1 MENNAQ
7 KTPEGV
13 PENVRKKLEERKE
26 KIMKMHEGSPY
37 ADMISK
43 VLEERVE
50 KKIKDIEEIE
60 EERNKKIEELK
71 KKEENVLHS
80 VAEKI
85 VDNTDRFYQTVEEA
99 ENRLKSYQDAMSKVQ
114 EAIGSAVDIYTQ
126 NPTLNSA
133 DMKRA
138 YQEIERFITAADVSS
153 AVVAKV
159 KNIPENWLAPWNEG
173 QEEKQSVKPQ
183 TQPAK
188 QTQTVKRIEEKTS
201 GSDYKGL
208 VKPFTAIAN
217 LLDKSMDLAIGSAV
231 YGVKKLSKIGEK
243 IAFGINKVA
252 DKIENASQN
261 IEKTTKKKTEAKV
274 ETKEAKEEPKKTEAG
289 TKTETQKKETD
300 ESIPLIN
307 SIEKNIEKLS
317 ELIKLAKEKGVGKE
331 EEIRNVEE
339 QLAKNKIYVQQSKEA
354 KKYPPSTI
362 NALDNMDKKMKE
374 IIIALTDAL
383 KQHDSS
389 VKEEKTKKIQINL
402 FNAIPG
408 IATFKKWREKRKEKT
423 AETSAEVGKKK
434 GITVKGMLRAGVL
447 TACLA
452 VVTGVGYKFYQS
464 YVEWKNQPYSN
475 MITYSEYL
483 QGWRPTDHFELVKK
497 STQQKSTQQQPTSTA
512 KKHKHDEGGK
522 KHVKHRN
529 LAKHAIAKHA
539 KTQNMSSTPNT
550 KPHKVVPDKKTESG
564 SNIQDKDKYEPYIPM
579 EVKYNPGYEHA
590 VSEDFKTAIAKLPS
604 ELDPIKRVIL
614 GLEDETIVPDENVYE
629 GKLGI
634 KIKADTKYD
643 ANEAIKIIYRTF
655 NGNTVP
661 YSKKDLRIAVRGP
674 WIIVYIPQTPQTPQ
688 TNQHIGVSTGAA
700 TQQIVISTG
709 AATQKIA
716 TSTGAATTN

>member
-26 KIMKMHEGSPY
+26 NIWNMLKGSPY
-37 ADMISK
+37 AGMISE

-173 QEEKQSVKPQ
+173 KEEGQEEKQSIKPQ

-231 YGVKKLSKIGEK
+231 YGVKKLSKVGEK

-317 ELIKLAKEKGVGKE
+317 ELIKLAKEKGVVKE
-331 EEIRNVEE
+331 EKIRNVEE

-483 QGWRPTDHFELVKK
+483 QGWRPTDHFELV
-497 STQQKSTQQQPTSTA
+497 QKSTQQRIIQPTSTA

-522 KHVKHRN
+522 KYVKHRN
-529 LAKHAIAKHA
+529 LAKHAK
-539 KTQNMSSTPNT
+539 KQNPSSTS
-550 KPHKVVPDKKTESG
+550 ESG
-564 SNIQDKDKYEPYIPM
+564 SNIQDKDKYEPRIPM
-579 EVKYNPGYEHA
+579 EVKYNPGYEHK
-590 VSEDFKTAIAKLPS
+590 VSEDFKTAVAKLPPD
-604 ELDPIKRVIL
+604 LDPIKRVIL

-643 ANEAIKIIYRTF
+643 ANEAIKIICRTF

-661 YSKKDLRIAVRGP
+661 YSKKGLTIAVRGSE
-674 WIIVYIPQTPQTPQ
+674 IIVCISQTPQTPQ
-688 TNQHIGVSTGAA
+688 TNQQIAISTGAA
-700 TQQIVISTG
+700 TQQIAI
-709 AATQKIA
+709 
-716 TSTGAATTN
+716 STGAATTN